1 MGEKVSNI
9 EIVTT
14 LLGSMPKSYTSLVI
28 AQMGI
33 FHETLSLLLEEET
46 KRNAKL
52 YKGDNEN
59 STLYGGSR
67 KVEPSLD
74 RPKRP
79 NIFQFRNPNWKRNNY
94 NLDNGLKKPLGNFF
108 YCKLQGH
115 QIQKIQKKIINEKGW
130 YETHNLVSNEMK
142 ELNASIDTQ

>member
-1 MGEKVSNI
+1 MLNEFTIVGKKMCNI

-28 AQMGI
+28 AQMVQVGT

-46 KRNAKL
+46 KRNANL

-67 KVEPSLD
+67 RVEPSLN
-74 RPKRP
+74 RPNKP
-79 NIFQFRNPNWKRNNY
+79 NIFQFKNPNWKRNN
-94 NLDNGLKKPLGNFF
+94 NNSDNGLKKPLGNYFD
-108 YCKLQGH
+108 CKLQGY
-115 QIQKIQKKIINEKGW
+115 QIKNC
-130 YETHNLVSNEMK
+130 
-142 ELNASIDTQ
+142 